1 LTHDVGAP
9 SFVRMRDDGST
20 EMEVARR
27 SLTKTPG
34 VGRMA
39 FAVVFWV
46 IVAGLFY
53 EFWYWATYSR
63 LWMP

>member
-1 LTHDVGAP
+1 
-9 SFVRMRDDGST
+9 MRDDGST

>member
-1 LTHDVGAP
+1 
-9 SFVRMRDDGST
+9 MRDDGST

-27 SLTKTPG
+27 SLTKNPG